1 MTAQT
6 SNTNHANGKA
16 ASIITPRI
24 ATALG
29 FGAVLLWSTL
39 ASLTSLKGGDIPPF
53 QTTAITFLI
62 GGITIAAIAVLSGR
76 AAAMVPTPASL
87 MLGVYGLFVFHVLYF
102 AALKLAPAAEAS
114 LIASLWALLTVLFSG
129 LLPGHT
135 LHLRHVA
142 GALLGLCAAT
152 LLVWNKMGG
161 SDDFPHAPLGFVLAF
176 GCALVWSSYSVM
188 SRLVAAVP
196 SESLALP
203 CFITAALAFAC
214 SLMFE
219 DWTTPQGAKPWIALM
234 LLGLGPV
241 GAAFLIWDIG
251 MKRGNVAYLGV
262 LGYASPVISTGLLI
276 LLGLASPSWS
286 LAIAVALVLIAAR
299 LAAPGRKD
307 GSA

>member
-1 MTAQT
+1 MTAQISEQT
-6 SNTNHANGKA
+6 TAKDNA
-16 ASIITPRI
+16 IITPRI

-39 ASLTSLKGGDIPPF
+39 ASLTTLKGGGIPPF
-53 QTTAITFLI
+53 QTTAIAFLI
-62 GGITIAAIAVLSGR
+62 GGITIAAIAILSGR
-76 AAAMVPTPASL
+76 AAAMIPTPASL
-87 MLGVYGLFVFHVLYF
+87 ALGVYGLFVFHILYF

-114 LIASLWALLTVLFSG
+114 LITALWALFTVLFSG
-129 LLPGHT
+129 LLPGHP
-135 LHLRHVA
+135 LHLRHVI

-152 LLVWNKMGG
+152 LLVWNKIGG

-176 GCALVWSSYSVM
+176 GCALVWSSYSVL

-196 SESLALP
+196 SESLVLP
-203 CFITAALAFAC
+203 CFITAGLAFAC
-214 SLMFE
+214 SLLFE
-219 DWTTPQGAKPWIALM
+219 DWVTPQGAQPWIALV

-286 LAIAVALVLIAAR
+286 LVIAIALILIAAK
-299 LAAPGRKD
+299 LAAPARKN
-307 GSA
+307 GSDKT

>member
-1 MTAQT
+1 MTD
-6 SNTNHANGKA
+6 A
-16 ASIITPRI
+16 ASTSSANTTVVSPRT
-24 ATALG
+24 ATLLG

-39 ASLTSLKGGDIPPF
+39 ASLTALKGPGIPPF

-62 GGITIAAIAVLSGR
+62 GGVTIAAIAILSGR
-76 AAAMVPTPASL
+76 AAAMKPTAASL
-87 MLGVYGLFVFHVLYF
+87 PLGVYGLFVFHVLYF

-114 LIASLWALLTVLFSG
+114 LITSLWALFTVLFSG

-135 LHLRHVA
+135 LHLRHIV
-142 GALLGLCAAT
+142 GALLGLGAAT
-152 LLVWNKMGG
+152 LLVWNKIGG
-161 SDDFPHAPLGFVLAF
+161 STDFPHSHIGFALAF

-203 CFITAALAFAC
+203 CFITAALAFVC
-214 SLMFE
+214 SLAFE
-219 DWTTPQGAKPWIALM
+219 EWVTPQSATPWFALM

-276 LLGLASPSWS
+276 LLGLAAPSWS
-286 LAIAVALVLIAAR
+286 LAIAIALILIAAK
-299 LAAPGRKD
+299 LAAPMGKKD
-307 GSA
+307 